1 MNTCDRCG
9 GSLKGKRAGARFC
22 SKSCR
27 NMFSRAQRSLPAEMR
42 EVDRWVGWKPVRRN
56 GRETKV
62 PIQPNGRNA
71 SSTDP
76 ATWCGFD
83 RVKSGRK
90 GFVLG
95 DGFGCVD
102 FDHVIVDGVLDPVV
116 AAWLDQCSATL
127 VEVSPSGDGLHVWGK
142 LPEARGHMFERDGVS
157 VEIYSV
163 GRYVTVT
170 GERWAKSPSR
180 LADLSG
186 FVGLLMS

>member
-1 MNTCDRCG
+1 
-9 GSLKGKRAGARFC
+9 
-22 SKSCR
+22 
-27 NMFSRAQRSLPAEMR
+27 MFSRAQRSLPVEMR
-42 EVDRWVGWKPVRRN
+42 EADRWVRWKPVRRN

-62 PIQPNGRNA
+62 PVQPNGRNA

-76 ATWCGFD
+76 ATWCSFD

-95 DGFGCVD
+95 AGFGCVD
-102 FDHVIVDGVLDPVV
+102 FDNVIQDGVLDPVL
-116 AAWLDQCSATL
+116 AGWLEQCPPTL
-127 VEVSPSGDGLHVWGK
+127 IEVSPSGDGLHVWGR

-170 GERWAKSPSR
+170 SSRWAKSPSR